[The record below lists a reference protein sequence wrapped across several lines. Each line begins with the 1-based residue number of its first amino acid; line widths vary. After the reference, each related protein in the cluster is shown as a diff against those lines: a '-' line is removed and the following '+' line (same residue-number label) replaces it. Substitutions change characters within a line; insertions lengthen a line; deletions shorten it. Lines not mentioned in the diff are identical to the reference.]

1 MRRLILTAFALSLML
16 GCPKKQLNTG
26 GTGYGFETK
35 RIYTIAVFPVL
46 VRGSTSIDELQRD
59 SLYSYLVSNLIVTGR
74 FDMVDKAKVEQAVN
88 LQAATMPGP
97 LSKDRARSLGKDLA
111 ADVVCLT
118 EVNVKQAAPPLVQ
131 AKVDIFPVVGSSPS
145 YTGSGQAKDPAS
157 LLTAAKL
164 ALDSATAKIV
174 K

>member
-35 RIYTIAVFPVL
+35 RIYTIAVFPL
-46 VRGSTSIDELQRD
+46 SFSGSASMNDLQRD

-88 LQAATMPGP
+88 LQAAVMPGP
-97 LSKDRARSLGKDLA
+97 LSKDRARSLGKDLG

-118 EVNVKQAAPPLVQ
+118 DINVKQALPPIVQ
-131 AKVDIFPVVGSSPS
+131 AKIDIFPVAGTSPS

-157 LLTAAKL
+157 LLAAAKL

>member
-1 MRRLILTAFALSLML
+1 MQRLLLTAITLSLML

-46 VRGSTSIDELQRD
+46 VRGSTSSDELQRD
-59 SLYSYLVSNLIVTGR
+59 SLYSCLVSNLIVTGR
-74 FDMVDKAKVEQAVN
+74 FDMVDKARVEQAVN

-97 LSKDRARSLGKDLA
+97 LSPDRARSLGKDLA

-118 EVNVKQAAPPLVQ
+118 DINVKQATPPIVQ
-131 AKVDIFPVVGSSPS
+131 AKVDIFPVVGASPS

-157 LLTAAKL
+157 LLAAAKL